1 MSSILKLETALE
13 TLVHNFK
20 FLRDHHDFLS
30 RLRNIFDE
38 IFRKYCLGW
47 NTQFNAIFF
56 KS

>member
-38 IFRKYCLGW
+38 IFRKYCL
-47 NTQFNAIFF
+47 A
-56 KS
+56 